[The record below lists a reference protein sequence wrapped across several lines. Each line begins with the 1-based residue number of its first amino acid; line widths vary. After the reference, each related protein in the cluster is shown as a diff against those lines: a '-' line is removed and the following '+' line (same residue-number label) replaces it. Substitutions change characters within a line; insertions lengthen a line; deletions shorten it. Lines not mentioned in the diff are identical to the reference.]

1 MSLFLLAISSTA
13 KRYQWHRQEAQVRLP
28 GSTSDTLR
36 RHKWDLQE
44 YAYSSEKLY
53 IVTIQSNISRVTFD
67 EKWGI
72 ICWMPSFSAFY
83 IFSFIINII
92 TLPPQNLMFF
102 KYFAPK
108 SYSLSRR
115 CNCMYILK
123 MITQLQIIAY
133 NLKLKKWRKFYYLQ
147 SQCSLLW

>member
-1 MSLFLLAISSTA
+1 MPFFVYREIRGIVR
-13 KRYQWHRQEAQVRLP
+13 KHKWDCQEAQVTP
-28 GSTSDTLR
+28 SGG
-36 RHKWDLQE
+36 
-44 YAYSSEKLY
+44 ASEAFRNMQIVQKMY
-53 IVTIQSNISRVTFD
+53 IDTIQSNISRVTFD

-72 ICWMPSFSAFY
+72 ICWMSSFSAFY
-83 IFSFIINII
+83 IFSFLVNII

>member
-1 MSLFLLAISSTA
+1 MKLVPNSSIKYCQKILMA
-13 KRYQWHRQEAQVRLP
+13 LS
-28 GSTSDTLR
+28 GSTSETAR
-36 RHKWDLQE
+36 KHKWHPQE
-44 YAYSSEKLY
+44 YAYISEKLY
-53 IVTIQSNISRVTFD
+53 IFTIQSNILRVTFD

-72 ICWMPSFSAFY
+72 ICWMSSFSAFY

-147 SQCSLLW
+147 SRCSLLW